1 MITKKLS
8 VRTLPVALLLW
19 ALALPASAQ
28 ISTGT
33 VSGTVR
39 DVQGGVIPGATV
51 TLVSEARGT
60 RSSPVVT
67 NESGDFVFVNMVA
80 DTYTIEVTLESFKTL
95 KRSGLA
101 VSPGARIAVG
111 TLALEVGG
119 ATETV
124 EVKGEA
130 PQIQASSGE
139 RSFSVTTDSVTN
151 LPIATRNFAD
161 LINLTPGVVNGNRA
175 GDSASTGGGA
185 NNFMMDGVS
194 TMEPGSNR
202 LMVGVNVESIAEVKV
217 LTSSYQAEYG
227 RSSGLQVTAV
237 TKSGSNRFHGS
248 MYDVERSSDWNANS
262 KVNILNGDPKTT
274 SKSRDW
280 GYSIGGPVGKPGG
293 TNKLFFFYAQEFQ
306 PRTTGNNVV
315 RFRVPTALERAGD
328 FSQTT
333 DNNGAL
339 FPYIKDPLLT
349 GTCSATSQAACF
361 ADGGVLGRIPANRL
375 YVLGQ
380 NILNL
385 YPQPNITNVPAG
397 QAYNF
402 ELTRPN
408 QSITAWQPAVRIDY
422 QPMSTL
428 RGTFKYAAWGQPN
441 TAVLGSLPGFN
452 DTQMNDPVVPLWS
465 ASANYTM
472 TPTTFLEVTVGHAS
486 HRQAGCG
493 LNGTG
498 ANFCTAGFPTNPV
511 SNRATTG
518 LTGLPYLFPDANII
532 DPSYYQFEA
541 LNEVSPANFDGSRVL
556 LPPAFQWGGRVSGT
570 SPNYTPPNNIYPGF
584 ADFSA
589 VTDFSGSVTKVM
601 GRHTLKSG
609 YYRQHAAKRQNQ
621 GNPFGTLNFGND
633 TNNPLDTQF
642 GFANALL
649 GVFSSYQQASR
660 FVEGQYIYNNDE
672 AYIQDNWKV
681 TSRLTLDYG
690 MRFVH
695 QQPQYDTSG
704 LASNFLPEKYA
715 IGAAPVLYVA
725 GCANGVFPC
734 TGTNRQ
740 AMDPLTGQFLG
751 PNSTIAIGAI
761 VPNSGNA
768 TNGLFLSGQ
777 GITKTNFKWP
787 ALAVAPRFGMAY
799 DLTGHQKMVLR
810 GGAGLFFDRPSGNS
824 VFAQIL
830 NPPTLQSVT
839 VRYGQLQTFGNGG
852 LATSTPPALNVNEY
866 DGGLP
871 SSVQWNGGVQMALP
885 WAVALDVSY
894 VGQHQY
900 NVLQQV
906 NLNAVDLGSA
916 FLLQNQDPTLA
927 ASATPG
933 ATAVASDQMRA
944 LRGYNSITQTTGWLS
959 RSYHSI
965 QWSVQRRFKNGV
977 SFGFNDIIGLAD
989 HQNVTPRLEHA
1000 ADGSFTARAD
1010 QADADKLLGN
1020 NRPQAHIMK
1029 ANFIWDLPDL
1039 KSSGAALRTV
1049 GLIVNDWQLA
1059 GIWTAATSDAYTV
1072 GYSYQNGGGNVNL
1085 TGSPDYGGRIRVV
1098 GDPGSGCSS
1107 DAYRQFNA
1115 AAFQGPL
1122 VNSVGLDS
1130 GTGYV
1135 RGCFSSAFDLS
1146 IQRTIPLGGG
1156 RTIQLRADMFNAL
1169 NEARVT
1175 GRNTSLTLTSPTD
1188 PVTPQNL
1195 PFDASGNLIAT
1206 RSLPKNAGFGVA
1218 NNYQSPRSVQ
1228 GQIRFRF

>member
-1 MITKKLS
+1 MILKKLS

-19 ALALPASAQ
+19 AFALPAWAQ
-28 ISTGT
+28 VSTGT
-33 VSGTVR
+33 VAGTVK

-51 TLVSEARGT
+51 TLISEARGT

-67 NESGDFVFVNMVA
+67 NGSGDFVFVNMVT
-80 DTYTIEVTLESFKTL
+80 DTYTVEVTLESFKTL
-95 KRSGLA
+95 KRSGIA
-101 VSPGARIAVG
+101 VSPGARIAMG
-111 TLALEVGG
+111 TLTLEIGG
-119 ATETV
+119 AAETV
-124 EVKGEA
+124 EVRSEA
-130 PQIQASSGE
+130 PQIQANSGE
-139 RSFSVTTDSVTN
+139 RSFSVTTESVTN
-151 LPIATRNFAD
+151 LPVATRNFAD

-202 LMVGVNVESIAEVKV
+202 LMIGVNVESIAEVKV

-237 TKSGSNRFHGS
+237 TKSGTNRFRGS
-248 MYDVERSSDWNANS
+248 MYDVERNSDWNSNS
-262 KVNILNGDPKTT
+262 KVNKLNGDPKTT

-280 GYSIGGPVGKPGG
+280 GYSIGGPIGKPGG
-293 TNKLFFFYAQEFQ
+293 SNKLFFFYAQEFQ

-333 DNNGAL
+333 DNNGNP
-339 FPYIKDPLLT
+339 FPYIKDPLVT

-375 YVLGQ
+375 YAIGQ

-385 YPQPNITNVPAG
+385 YPVPNITNVPAG
-397 QAYNF
+397 QSYNF

-441 TAVLGSLPGFN
+441 TVVLGSLPGFN

-472 TPTTFLEVTVGHAS
+472 TSTTFLEVTVGHAS
-486 HRQAGCG
+486 HRQAGCA

-498 ANFCTAGFPTNPV
+498 ANFCTAGFPVNPV
-511 SNRATTG
+511 SSRASTG

-532 DPSYYQFEA
+532 NPSYYQFVA
-541 LNEVSPANFDGSRVL
+541 LNQVKPANFDGNRVL
-556 LPPAFQWGGRVSGT
+556 LPPAFQWGGRVA
-570 SPNYTPPNNIYPGF
+570 NAANTPPNNIYPGF

-589 VTDFSGSVTKVM
+589 VTDFSGSVTKLM

-609 YYRQHAAKRQNQ
+609 YYKQYAAKRQNQ

-633 TNNPLDTQF
+633 ANNPLDAQF
-642 GFANALL
+642 GFANAAL
-649 GVFSSYQQASR
+649 GVFSSYQQASK

-704 LASNFLPEKYA
+704 LATNFLPEKYA
-715 IGAAPVLYVA
+715 IGSAPMLYVA
-725 GCANGVFPC
+725 GCANGVYPC

-740 AMDPLTGQFLG
+740 AMNPVTGQFLG
-751 PNSTIAIGAI
+751 PNSTLAIGAI

-768 TNGLFLSGQ
+768 TNGLFQSGQ

-787 ALAVAPRFGMAY
+787 ALAAAPRFGMAY
-799 DLTGHQKMVLR
+799 DVTGKQTMVLR

-839 VRYGQLQTFGNGG
+839 VRYGQLQTLGSAG
-852 LATSTPPALNVNEY
+852 LTTSTPPALNVNEY

-885 WAVALDVSY
+885 WAVSLDVSY

-906 NLNAVDLGSA
+906 NLNAVDFGAA
-916 FLLQNQDPTLA
+916 FLTQNQDPTLA
-927 ASATPG
+927 ASTTPG
-933 ATAVASDQMRA
+933 ATAVATDQMRA
-944 LRGYNSITQTTGWLS
+944 LRGYNTITQTTGWLS
-959 RSYHSI
+959 RTYHSL
-965 QWSVQRRFKNGV
+965 QLSVQRRFRNGL
-977 SFGFNDIIGLAD
+977 SFGFNDVIGLSD
-989 HQNVTPRLEHA
+989 HQTVPRGCSTPRT
-1000 ADGSFTARAD
+1000 DR
-1010 QADADKLLGN
+1010 
-1020 NRPQAHIMK
+1020 
-1029 ANFIWDLPDL
+1029 LP
-1039 KSSGAALRTV
+1039 SGPTRRRRTRC
-1049 GLIVNDWQLA
+1049 W
-1059 GIWTAATSDAYTV
+1059 ATT
-1072 GYSYQNGGGNVNL
+1072 L
-1085 TGSPDYGGRIRVV
+1085 PR
-1098 GDPGSGCSS
+1098 
-1107 DAYRQFNA
+1107 
-1115 AAFQGPL
+1115 
-1122 VNSVGLDS
+1122 
-1130 GTGYV
+1130 GT
-1135 RGCFSSAFDLS
+1135 S
-1146 IQRTIPLGGG
+1146 
-1156 RTIQLRADMFNAL
+1156 
-1169 NEARVT
+1169 
-1175 GRNTSLTLTSPTD
+1175 
-1188 PVTPQNL
+1188 
-1195 PFDASGNLIAT
+1195 
-1206 RSLPKNAGFGVA
+1206 
-1218 NNYQSPRSVQ
+1218 
-1228 GQIRFRF
+1228 

>member
-1 MITKKLS
+1 M
-8 VRTLPVALLLW
+8 
-19 ALALPASAQ
+19 
-28 ISTGT
+28 
-33 VSGTVR
+33 
-39 DVQGGVIPGATV
+39 
-51 TLVSEARGT
+51 
-60 RSSPVVT
+60 
-67 NESGDFVFVNMVA
+67 
-80 DTYTIEVTLESFKTL
+80 
-95 KRSGLA
+95 
-101 VSPGARIAVG
+101 
-111 TLALEVGG
+111 
-119 ATETV
+119 
-124 EVKGEA
+124 
-130 PQIQASSGE
+130 
-139 RSFSVTTDSVTN
+139 
-151 LPIATRNFAD
+151 
-161 LINLTPGVVNGNRA
+161 
-175 GDSASTGGGA
+175 
-185 NNFMMDGVS
+185 
-194 TMEPGSNR
+194 
-202 LMVGVNVESIAEVKV
+202 
-217 LTSSYQAEYG
+217 
-227 RSSGLQVTAV
+227 
-237 TKSGSNRFHGS
+237 
-248 MYDVERSSDWNANS
+248 
-262 KVNILNGDPKTT
+262 
-274 SKSRDW
+274 
-280 GYSIGGPVGKPGG
+280 
-293 TNKLFFFYAQEFQ
+293 
-306 PRTTGNNVV
+306 
-315 RFRVPTALERAGD
+315 PTALERAGD

-333 DNNGAL
+333 DNNGNPFNAIYDVSTGL
-339 FPYIKDPLLT
+339 PKTQCVQGGLT
-349 GTCSATSQAACF
+349 AACF
-361 ADGGVLGRIPANRL
+361 QDGGVVGRIPANRL
-375 YVLGQ
+375 YAVGQ

-385 YPQPNITNVPAG
+385 YPLPNITNVPAG
-397 QAYNF
+397 QSYNF
-402 ELTRPN
+402 ELTRPD
-408 QSITAWQPAVRIDY
+408 QSITSWQPAVRIDY

-441 TAVLGSLPGFN
+441 TVVLGSLPGFN

-465 ASANYTM
+465 ASVNYTL
-472 TPTTFLEVTVGHAS
+472 TPSTFLEVTVGHAS
-486 HRQAGCG
+486 HRSGRLRPQWQRGEFLHRRLPDQPRVEPGHHRPDRSAV
-493 LNGTG
+493 
-498 ANFCTAGFPTNPV
+498 PV
-511 SNRATTG
+511 SRREHHRPELLPVRGAERSVSG
-518 LTGLPYLFPDANII
+518 KLRRQPGAPAAGLP
-532 DPSYYQFEA
+532 
-541 LNEVSPANFDGSRVL
+541 V
-556 LPPAFQWGGRVSGT
+556 GRPGRHAT
-570 SPNYTPPNNIYPGF
+570 NTPPNNIYPGF

-633 TNNPLDTQF
+633 TNNPLDAQF

-660 FVEGQYIYNNDE
+660 FVEGQYVYNNDE

-715 IGAAPVLYVA
+715 IGAAPMLYVA
-725 GCANGVFPC
+725 GCTNGVFPC

-740 AMDPLTGQFLG
+740 AMNPVTEQFLG

-787 ALAVAPRFGMAY
+787 ALALAPRFGMAY
-799 DLTGHQKMVLR
+799 DLTGQQKMVLR

-824 VFAQIL
+824 IFAQIL

-839 VRYGQLQTFGNGG
+839 VRYGQLQTFGSGG

-906 NLNAVDLGSA
+906 NLNAVDLGAA
-916 FLLQNQDPTLA
+916 FLTQNQDLTLA

-944 LRGYNSITQTTGWLS
+944 IRGYNSITQTTGWLS
-959 RSYHSI
+959 RTYHSV
-965 QWSVQRRFKNGV
+965 QLSVQRRFRNGV
-977 SFGFNDIIGLAD
+977 SFGFNDIIGLYD
-989 HQNVTPRLEHA
+989 HQNVTPRLQHA
-1000 ADGSFTARAD
+1000 ADGSFTARPDQGEAD
-1010 QADADKLLGN
+1010 DLLGN

-1107 DAYRQFNA
+1107 DTYRQFSA

-1122 VNSVGLDS
+1122 VGSVGLDS

-1156 RTIQLRADMFNAL
+1156 RTIQLRADMFNAF